1 MGDGTSEPSSATA
14 TGREGAMT
22 TPTSAPGA
30 FNDADLAYAQG
41 LIVHCSQLVE
51 MSDLAATRA
60 SNRDVR
66 NLASRTTAEEGAE
79 LAAARGWLRHWN
91 RPESADEGG
100 MGGMDMEGDS
110 GSDMQMSGS
119 MSDVDMEK
127 LKAAKG
133 AVFDRAFVEAMI
145 EHRNGEIE
153 RARDEK
159 KNGRNATVKQQAA
172 MMATMQENEVK
183 TLIRLL
189 TEL

>member
-1 MGDGTSEPSSATA
+1 
-14 TGREGAMT
+14 
-22 TPTSAPGA
+22 
-30 FNDADLAYAQG
+30 
-41 LIVHCSQLVE
+41 
-51 MSDLAATRA
+51 
-60 SNRDVR
+60 
-66 NLASRTTAEEGAE
+66 
-79 LAAARGWLRHWN
+79 
-91 RPESADEGG
+91 